1 MKLWVFIPVCLN
13 HRFSFLALPLTR
25 PQTPTRP
32 APSPLQLPKETLVTN
47 NQHMKESASV
57 TSTSRNRYGTLIDK
71 TQGGVLEHMVLEV
84 IWPDKCFRQNPSLKY
99 ENPGKQV
106 VAVGFEERE
115 KPGKQVVAVGF
126 EEREKTW

>member
-1 MKLWVFIPVCLN
+1 MSVCHN

-84 IWPDKCFRQNPSLKY
+84 I
-99 ENPGKQV
+99 
-106 VAVGFEERE
+106 
-115 KPGKQVVAVGF
+115 
-126 EEREKTW
+126 